1 MASNSG
7 VIMVVGQKV
16 ALGRV
21 HARAIVTVYV
31 SETTLTI
38 ELPDDI
44 RVVRR
49 TTTQPVR
56 SVKATRPRKA
66 GHVS

>member
-1 MASNSG
+1 MDG
-7 VIMVVGQKV
+7 VSLTIEHGEIT
-16 ALGRV
+16 LGRI
-21 HARAIVTVYV
+21 HPRAIVTIHV
-31 SETTLTI
+31 SDTTLTI
-38 ELPDDI
+38 ELPDDR

-56 SVKATRPRKA
+56 SVKAARPRKA